1 MEEKTI
7 KIDIGRCLNAMLR
20 KFYIILGLGVI
31 FASVMYFYMKDKP
44 TLYTATASVYSAA
57 SGSYTES
64 AQGINA
70 LQLYSNVIVS
80 RKLAVRASSL
90 ISGMSVSPEQIM
102 GMVTTTTKEES
113 PIIYITAKSSNPN
126 VVIATANALA
136 QSFVIEAQST
146 IGTQAIQILDEATF
160 IGIVNPKVKRNVA
173 LAFIVGAFIPAL
185 IIALMEILS
194 DRVYRVEDASL
205 DDKLEI
211 IGIIPDQKIS

>member
-7 KIDIGRCLNAMLR
+7 KIDIGRCFSAMLR
-20 KFYIILGLGVI
+20 KFYIIIGLGVI
-31 FASVMYFYMKDKP
+31 CAAVMYFYMKDKP

-90 ISGMSVSPEQIM
+90 MSGINISPEQIL
-102 GMVTTTTKEES
+102 GMVSTSSKQES
-113 PIIYITAKSSNPN
+113 PIIYITAKSTNPN
-126 VVIATANALA
+126 LVIPTANALA

-146 IGTQAIQILDEATF
+146 IGTQAIQVLDEATF
-160 IGIVNPKVKRNVA
+160 IGLVNPKVKRNVA
-173 LAFIVGAFIPAL
+173 LAFLVGAFIPAL
-185 IIALMEILS
+185 VIALMEILS
-194 DRVYRVEDASL
+194 DRVYRVEDAAL
-205 DDKLEI
+205 NGELEI

>member
-1 MEEKTI
+1 M
-7 KIDIGRCLNAMLR
+7 
-20 KFYIILGLGVI
+20 
-31 FASVMYFYMKDKP
+31 
-44 TLYTATASVYSAA
+44 
-57 SGSYTES
+57 
-64 AQGINA
+64 
-70 LQLYSNVIVS
+70 
-80 RKLAVRASSL
+80 
-90 ISGMSVSPEQIM
+90 
-102 GMVTTTTKEES
+102 
-113 PIIYITAKSSNPN
+113 
-126 VVIATANALA
+126 VIATANALA